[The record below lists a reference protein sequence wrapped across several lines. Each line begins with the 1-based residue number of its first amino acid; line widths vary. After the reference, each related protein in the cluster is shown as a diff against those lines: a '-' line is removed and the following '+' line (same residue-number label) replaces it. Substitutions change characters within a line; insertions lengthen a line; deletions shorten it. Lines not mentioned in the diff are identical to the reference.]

1 MDIVNIPI
9 ISVDSRRVLGRLIR
23 FQAGSGMVPG
33 GFRMGSGR
41 VPGRFRRGSRAVPG
55 VPGFT
60 DIRVDPT
67 RVARMV
73 TAASDYCVEIHLSLN
88 KVCYLFLILNLK
100 AFVKKEDVNILILG
114 ETGVGKS
121 TWINGIANYAKHNSL
136 EDAMGDPE
144 FTVLIPSR

>member
-9 ISVDSRRVLGRLIR
+9 ISVDSRRVLARLIR

-60 DIRVDPT
+60 DT
-67 RVARMV
+67 RQHFLMIIISNLFPSFYPPQVARTV
-73 TAASDYCVEIHLSLN
+73 TA
-88 KVCYLFLILNLK
+88 
-100 AFVKKEDVNILILG
+100 G
-114 ETGVGKS
+114 
-121 TWINGIANYAKHNSL
+121 
-136 EDAMGDPE
+136 
-144 FTVLIPSR
+144 